1 MTEDSN
7 KEDIELS
14 LKEKGLRIFFF
25 FIGTFSLILGII
37 GIFIPILPTTPLL
50 LLAAACYARSSKRA
64 YHWLLNNRIFGTYIK
79 NYKEGKGMP
88 FKVKIFT
95 ITLLW
100 VVILISAFLII
111 QTLWIQIILLIIAT
125 IITIHIVLIK
135 PKQKK

>member
-1 MTEDSN
+1 MTEDYK
-7 KEDIELS
+7 KEDNEIS
-14 LKEKGLRIFFF
+14 LKEKALRIFFF
-25 FIGTFSLILGII
+25 FIGTFSLIFGII

-64 YHWLLNNRIFGTYIK
+64 YNWLLNNRIFGQYIK

-88 FKVKIFT
+88 LKIKVFT

-100 VVILISAFLII
+100 VVILISTFLII
-111 QTLWIQIILLIIAT
+111 KILWIQIIMLIIAT

-135 PKQKK
+135 PKQKN